1 MKVDDTLTLSC
12 SASCDLQPTISWLF
26 NGVPSL
32 PQGAAIE
39 ISNDLIVLSANHTH
53 GGTYPC
59 SASNLLSSI
68 YANVIVYVEYP
79 ETCSVVKTNISE
91 ENGDYVID
99 PDGAQGENPFPVC
112 CDMISQGGV
121 GVTVVSHN
129 SESRTHVTE
138 DDHDDYERDIQYVG
152 SSFSQLAGLTIA
164 STNCQQ
170 FIKNECKKSKLK
182 DIQAYLRSRDGAKMT
197 YWVGSSYGHKCVC
210 GRTHS
215 CADPGEGCNCNKNDN
230 TWREDSGLLT
240 LSTDESHLPV
250 SQLRFGDIGGD
261 GEEGYHT
268 LGNSLITAMSLV
280 TYAHNTTRNS
290 HFSV

>member
-12 SASCDLQPTISWLF
+12 SASCDLQPTISRLF
-26 NGVPSL
+26 NGFPSL

-129 SESRTHVTE
+129 SESRTH
-138 DDHDDYERDIQYVG
+138 
-152 SSFSQLAGLTIA
+152 
-164 STNCQQ
+164 
-170 FIKNECKKSKLK
+170 
-182 DIQAYLRSRDGAKMT
+182 
-197 YWVGSSYGHKCVC
+197 
-210 GRTHS
+210 
-215 CADPGEGCNCNKNDN
+215 
-230 TWREDSGLLT
+230 
-240 LSTDESHLPV
+240 ES
-250 SQLRFGDIGGD
+250 
-261 GEEGYHT
+261 
-268 LGNSLITAMSLV
+268 NSLRRRANARNVSFRISSRWL
-280 TYAHNTTRNS
+280 TYIVNS
-290 HFSV
+290 VDKTKLSS